1 MKGGWVGALV
11 RELLL
16 HSPPRMQ
23 VAENRYAEDGT
34 LMPSVRSAAGGL

>member
-1 MKGGWVGALV
+1 MEGGRVGAPV
-11 RELLL
+11 MELLL

-23 VAENRYAEDGT
+23 VGENRYAEDGM